1 MNSNGKWIPAY
12 KQEYTNI
19 KRLPFFQIY
28 LSFVRL
34 SSWNLFTNLDAWKIC
49 KNYKF

>member
-1 MNSNGKWIPAY
+1 MEKLIPVY
-12 KQEYTNI
+12 NQEYTNI
-19 KRLPFFQIY
+19 KHLLFFQIY

-34 SSWNLFTNLDAWKIC
+34 SSWNLFTNLEAWKIC